1 MIVLRKARRRLR
13 KRRGGLQQEEEDGDQ
28 SGKAQ
33 HGSAIIAEAG
43 PNAKPVAW
51 AGKIADMTLSLP
63 HPIETARVRI
73 RRLDP
78 GDLEPLMA
86 VNGDPE
92 VTRFLPY
99 KTWESLDD
107 AVAWYDRMRGIEAAG
122 AAIQMVIARRSDDVA
137 IGTCLI
143 FRHDETAR
151 SAELGYVLA
160 RSHWRTGIMA
170 EAMEALV
177 AYAFGPWESGG
188 STRRSSTATSARPRY
203 CAAWV
208 S

>member
-1 MIVLRKARRRLR
+1 
-13 KRRGGLQQEEEDGDQ
+13 
-28 SGKAQ
+28 
-33 HGSAIIAEAG
+33 
-43 PNAKPVAW
+43 
-51 AGKIADMTLSLP
+51 MTLSLP

-78 GDLEPLMA
+78 VDLEPLMA

-92 VTRFLPY
+92 VTKFLPY

-177 AYAFGPWESGG
+177 AYAFGPMGIRRLDASVEHGNVG
-188 STRRSSTATSARPRY
+188 STSLLRRLGFVIEGTDEELEHYALTSRAD
-203 CAAWV
+203 
-208 S
+208 